1 MKIEK
6 MIEEFRK
13 ERNWNHENKEKDLA
27 LSISIEAAELLE
39 NFQWIDSTE
48 ALESNRKNIE
58 EELSDVLIYSYMLAA
73 NLGIDVKKS
82 IAEKLDKNSKRY
94 PAKELIN
101 GNASYLELKEKSRM
115 EESLKKKR
123 LN

>member
-1 MKIEK
+1 MKIER

-39 NFQWIDSTE
+39 NFQCIDSTE

-94 PAKELIN
+94 PVKELVD
-101 GNASYLELKEKSRM
+101 GSSSYLELKEKSRM
-115 EESLKKKR
+115 EEKLKKKR